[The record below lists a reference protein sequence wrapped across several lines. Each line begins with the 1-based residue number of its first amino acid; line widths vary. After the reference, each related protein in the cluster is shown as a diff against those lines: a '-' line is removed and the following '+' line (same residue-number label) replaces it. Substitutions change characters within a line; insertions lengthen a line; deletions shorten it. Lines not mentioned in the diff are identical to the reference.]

1 MAQAIISRLA
11 SLLVDEHVT
20 NKPTG
25 ETATRERR
33 KRRSAT
39 QSAARRWWNT
49 EAIDLYHDYH
59 DHLDD
64 NQGFDNIILMINIAN
79 AKFWRIMVVN
89 VLLKTN

>member
-11 SLLVDEHVT
+11 SLLVDEHFT
-20 NKPTG
+20 NKLTG

-49 EAIDLYHDYH
+49 EAIDLSDDQH
-59 DHLDD
+59 DHYDVKQD
-64 NQGFDNIILMINIAN
+64 FDYMIIMI
-79 AKFWRIMVVN
+79 MM
-89 VLLKTN
+89 KTSNFHVSASLPVIS

>member
-20 NKPTG
+20 NKLTG

-49 EAIDLYHDYH
+49 EAIDLSDDQH
-59 DHLDD
+59 DHYVIVYDVKQD
-64 NQGFDNIILMINIAN
+64 FDYMIIMITSNFHVSASLPVIS
-79 AKFWRIMVVN
+79 
-89 VLLKTN
+89 